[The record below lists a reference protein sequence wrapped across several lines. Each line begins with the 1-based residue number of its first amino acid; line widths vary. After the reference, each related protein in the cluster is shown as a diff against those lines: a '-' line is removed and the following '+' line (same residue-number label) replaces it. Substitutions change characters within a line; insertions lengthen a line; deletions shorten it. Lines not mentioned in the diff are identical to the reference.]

1 LQKGWKRS
9 RAKNKFTR
17 NKNYTMK
24 KYFSVCLLL
33 SCFNSSYS
41 QQAFNSAG
49 AAGLSGNF
57 GLDWSVGEL
66 TLVKTEQNGALMF
79 TQGVLQG
86 NIMLFAGS
94 SSITDGEIRIL
105 PNPTPGILY
114 LQTGFLQ
121 PGKLSAM
128 LYSAQGQRLLSREES
143 LTGFSVKSINMLAY
157 AAGTYFLEIVF
168 TENTSNS
175 RRRTYKIVKL

>member
-1 LQKGWKRS
+1 
-9 RAKNKFTR
+9 
-17 NKNYTMK
+17 MK

-33 SCFNSSYS
+33 ICFNSTYS

-49 AAGLSGNF
+49 SASLAGNF
-57 GLDWSVGEL
+57 GLEWSVGEL

-86 NIMLFAGS
+86 NIIVFANS
-94 SSITDGEIRIL
+94 STITDGEMRIL

-121 PGKLSAM
+121 PGKLTM
-128 LYSAQGQRLLSREES
+128 QLYTSQGQKIVNREEK
-143 LTGFSVKSINMLAY
+143 LTGFAVKNINMMAY
-157 AAGTYFLEIVF
+157 AAGSYFLEIMFVDG
-168 TENTSNS
+168 TSNS
-175 RRRTYKIVKL
+175 RRRTYKIIKL

>member
-1 LQKGWKRS
+1 
-9 RAKNKFTR
+9 
-17 NKNYTMK
+17 MK
-24 KYFSVCLLL
+24 KYFSICFLLT
-33 SCFNSSYS
+33 CFNSSYA

-49 AAGLSGNF
+49 SAGLSGNF

-86 NIMLFAGS
+86 NIMVFANA
-94 SSITDGEIRIL
+94 SSITDGEMRIL

-121 PGKLSAM
+121 PGKLSTM
-128 LYSAQGQRLLSREES
+128 LYSAQGQKLLSREEQ
-143 LTGFSVKSINMLAY
+143 LTGFSVKNINMTAF
-157 AAGTYFLEIVF
+157 AGGTYFLEIMF
-168 TENTSNS
+168 TDNSGNS
-175 RRRTYKIVKL
+175 RKRTYKIVKL